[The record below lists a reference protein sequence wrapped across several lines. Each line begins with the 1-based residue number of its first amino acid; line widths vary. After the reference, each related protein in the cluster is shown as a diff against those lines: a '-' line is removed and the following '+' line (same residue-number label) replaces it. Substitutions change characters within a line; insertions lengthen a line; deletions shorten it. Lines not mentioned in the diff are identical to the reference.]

1 MATGSVGAVGCGLL
15 ALTRLASAAGDPG
28 GGLFGMAGMAESV
41 RSSAEGDLG
50 MPVFAAMSLGL
61 DFLPFCAGGDPGGEE
76 VGERDWPLA
85 GAFGMALGV
94 RRRRLFAEQR
104 VVDFYTETEPKCATE
119 A

>member
-1 MATGSVGAVGCGLL
+1 MATGSVAVGCSLLL
-15 ALTRLASAAGDPG
+15 ASACAAGDPG